1 LPDTAGRSSIDT
13 SKNHRV
19 NWTRDDLWQAFLAFC
34 DGRTPSEP
42 LAAQFAQAV
51 TADMH
56 EPARS
61 LRAASVSHLL
71 HARLIRSA
79 QFRSGAPP
87 GG

>member
-1 LPDTAGRSSIDT
+1 
-13 SKNHRV
+13 
-19 NWTRDDLWQAFLAFC
+19 LWQAFLAFC

-61 LRAASVSHLL
+61 LRVASVSHVLQ
-71 HARLIRSA
+71 ARLIRSA
-79 QFRSGAPP
+79 QFRNSTPP
-87 GG
+87 SD